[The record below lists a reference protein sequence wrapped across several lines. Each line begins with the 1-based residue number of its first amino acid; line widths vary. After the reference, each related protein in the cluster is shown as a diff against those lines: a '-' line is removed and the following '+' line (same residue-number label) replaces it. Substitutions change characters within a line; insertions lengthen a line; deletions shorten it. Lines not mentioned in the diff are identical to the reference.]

1 MVNNKKKI
9 TVFSILT
16 IILFLLFVFIIRE
29 VFISDEILDVF
40 LINNKKENNISEDG
54 EENDFSNKSDDDIL
68 KNHIIVSEDN
78 NIYDDEKEKVDTESL
93 TDGEN
98 NSLDLNIVSY
108 FENMSD
114 EVEGSN
120 SFKEKFKE
128 YFITIVDFIFYNK
141 EINGYTFDG
150 LSGTAKAKIISI
162 ALKIDNKI
170 EQYSPDYKENISNT
184 GNKIYSDVKEK
195 LITSYFDIS
204 TDVCKNNEEDCN
216 KVKEIFGEV
225 KDVCKIGWDFIK
237 DLVKGGFSK
246 VKDWYEIYSGK

>member
-1 MVNNKKKI
+1 MNNKKKI
-9 TVFSILT
+9 IVFSIFI
-16 IILFLLFVFIIRE
+16 IILFLLFIFIIRGF
-29 VFISDEILDVF
+29 FISNEILDVL
-40 LINNKKENNISEDG
+40 LINNKNENNISEDVV
-54 EENDFSNKSDDDIL
+54 ENDFSNKSDDDIL
-68 KNHIIVSEDN
+68 KNDIIISEDK
-78 NIYDDEKEKVDTESL
+78 NIYDEEKEKVDIEPV
-93 TDGEN
+93 TDSKD
-98 NSLDLNIVSY
+98 NSLDLDIVNY
-108 FENMSD
+108 FQNMSD

-120 SFKEKFKE
+120 SFKENFKE
-128 YFITIVDFIFYNK
+128 YFITIIDFIFYNK
-141 EINGYTFDG
+141 EVNGYTFDG

-237 DLVKGGFSK
+237 DLIKGGFSK